1 MSFSLHALETA
12 LAVYLM
18 KKMLKRELFS
28 LLLQKDLIEH
38 DLVNGEECECL
49 CYEEKK
55 VNNKTSQNNK
65 MDPVLGSA
73 GSIC

>member
-38 DLVNGEECECL
+38 DLVNGEECVM
-49 CYEEKK
+49 KK
-55 VNNKTSQNNK
+55 KGSQQN
-65 MDPVLGSA
+65 VSE
-73 GSIC
+73 